1 LQQLHANIQ
10 DINTIRGQV
19 AESEVAE
26 FDNKIK
32 VVKTKALQE
41 ISSLQDLIKSVED
54 DRGDNDGSVGKL
66 NLSPT
71 TSNAGTGISAY
82 LVTKTHGKFRVFKYY
97 EFKNTFCLACI
108 LDFPLV
114 TDSGKNFLPV
124 SETETKSTPK
134 PNLLRFD
141 VTLRTFTRITIPMA
155 LERLRMHCVNME
167 KVYVIQMEF

>member
-1 LQQLHANIQ
+1 MLQLQQLHANIQ

-19 AESEVAE
+19 AENEVAE

-71 TSNAGTGISAY
+71 TSNAGTVKDQLWLS
-82 LVTKTHGKFRVFKYY
+82 
-97 EFKNTFCLACI
+97 
-108 LDFPLV
+108 
-114 TDSGKNFLPV
+114 
-124 SETETKSTPK
+124 
-134 PNLLRFD
+134 
-141 VTLRTFTRITIPMA
+141 
-155 LERLRMHCVNME
+155 
-167 KVYVIQMEF
+167 